1 MADLLKTGINTKYLA
16 PIVVAYAVAAGL
28 LGIDRVA
35 QVQTLIQHAGFA
47 GFAGVAGIVMLVLQE
62 LFPRSVKEVL
72 VFWRLRDRVPGCR
85 AFTGIAPKDP
95 RVDPTDL
102 AVLLSSTPMTPT
114 EQNALWYKWLKATE
128 GDPAIADNHRRFLIL
143 RDSAVLLALLTLA
156 TPVLLLWPASDPAR
170 TLILGG
176 GVLLTYVV
184 MALSARNAA
193 VRLVGNVVARKVGT
207 A

>member
-16 PIVVAYAVAAGL
+16 PIVVAYAAAAGL
-28 LGIDRVA
+28 LGIDRVV
-35 QVQTLIQHAGFA
+35 QVQTLLQHA

-85 AFTGIAPKDP
+85 AFTGIALKDP

-102 AVLLSSTPMTPT
+102 AVLLPSTPMTPT

-128 GDPAIADNHRRFLIL
+128 SDPAIADNHRRFLIL
-143 RDSAVLLALLTLA
+143 RDCAVLLVLLALV
-156 TPVLLLWPASDPAR
+156 TPALFVWTPSSNDR
-170 TLILGG
+170 ILMLGGG
-176 GVLLTYVV
+176 GVLLAYVV
-184 MALSARNAA
+184 VALSARNAA

>member
-16 PIVVAYAVAAGL
+16 PIVVAYAAAAGL

-35 QVQTLIQHAGFA
+35 QVQTLIQHA

-102 AVLLSSTPMTPT
+102 AVLLPSTPMTPT
-114 EQNALWYKWLKATE
+114 EQNALWYKWLKVTE
-128 GDPAIADNHRRFLIL
+128 SDPAIADNHRRFLIL

-170 TLILGG
+170 TLMLGG

-184 MALSARNAA
+184 VALSARNAA

>member
-16 PIVVAYAVAAGL
+16 PIVVAYAAAAGL

-35 QVQTLIQHAGFA
+35 QVQTLLQHAGFA
-47 GFAGVAGIVMLVLQE
+47 AVAGIVMLVLQE

-72 VFWRLRDRVPGCR
+72 VFWRLRDRVPGCQ

-95 RVDPTDL
+95 RVDSTDL
-102 AVLLSSTPMTPT
+102 AVLLPSTPMTPT

-128 GDPAIADNHRRFLIL
+128 SDPAIADNHRRFLIL
-143 RDSAVLLALLTLA
+143 RDGAVLLALLALV
-156 TPVLLLWPASDPAR
+156 TPALFVWTPSSNDRILM
-170 TLILGG
+170 LGG
-176 GVLLTYVV
+176 GVLLAYVV
-184 MALSARNAA
+184 VALSARNAA
-193 VRLVGNVVARKVGT
+193 VRLVGNVVARKVRT

>member
-16 PIVVAYAVAAGL
+16 PIVVAYAAAAGL

-35 QVQTLIQHAGFA
+35 QVQTLLQHA

-95 RVDPTDL
+95 RVDPPDQACPAPCRTHC
-102 AVLLSSTPMTPT
+102 SSMTCPTSSRCTVRVNPMPP
-114 EQNALWYKWLKATE
+114 
-128 GDPAIADNHRRFLIL
+128 GDVPRSTCVSI
-143 RDSAVLLALLTLA
+143 
-156 TPVLLLWPASDPAR
+156 
-170 TLILGG
+170 
-176 GVLLTYVV
+176 
-184 MALSARNAA
+184 
-193 VRLVGNVVARKVGT
+193 
-207 A
+207 

>member
-16 PIVVAYAVAAGL
+16 PIVVAYAAAAGL

-35 QVQTLIQHAGFA
+35 QVQTLLQHA

-102 AVLLSSTPMTPT
+102 AVLLPSTPMTAT
-114 EQNALWYKWLKATE
+114 EQNALWFKWLKATE
-128 GDPAIADNHRRFLIL
+128 SDPAIADNHRRFLIL

-170 TLILGG
+170 TLMLGG

-184 MALSARNAA
+184 VALSARNAA

>member
-16 PIVVAYAVAAGL
+16 PIVVAYAAAAGL

-35 QVQTLIQHAGFA
+35 QVQILIQHAGFA
-47 GFAGVAGIVMLVLQE
+47 GLAGIVMLVLQE
-62 LFPRSVKEVL
+62 LFPRSAKEVL

-102 AVLLSSTPMTPT
+102 AVLLPSTPMTPT

-128 GDPAIADNHRRFLIL
+128 SDTAIADNHRRFLIL

-156 TPVLLLWPASDPAR
+156 TPVLLLWPASDTAR
-170 TLILGG
+170 TLMLGG

-184 MALSARNAA
+184 VALSARNAA

>member
-16 PIVVAYAVAAGL
+16 PIVVAYAAAAGL

-35 QVQTLIQHAGFA
+35 QVETLLQHA

-62 LFPRSVKEVL
+62 LFPRSVKEVF

-85 AFTGIAPKDP
+85 AFTGIAANDP

-102 AVLLSSTPMTPT
+102 AVLLPSTPMTPT

-128 GDPAIADNHRRFLIL
+128 SDPAIADNHRRFLIL
-143 RDSAVLLALLTLA
+143 RDCAVLLALLTLA

-170 TLILGG
+170 TVMLGG

-184 MALSARNAA
+184 VALSARNAA

>member
-16 PIVVAYAVAAGL
+16 PIVVAYAAAAGL

-35 QVQTLIQHAGFA
+35 QVQTLLQHA

-102 AVLLSSTPMTPT
+102 AVLLPSTLMTPT

-128 GDPAIADNHRRFLIL
+128 SDPAIADNHRRFLIL

-156 TPVLLLWPASDPAR
+156 TPVLLLWPASNPAR
-170 TLILGG
+170 ILMLGG
-176 GVLLTYVV
+176 GVLLTYVFV
-184 MALSARNAA
+184 ALSARNAA

>member
-16 PIVVAYAVAAGL
+16 PIVVAYAAAAGL

-35 QVQTLIQHAGFA
+35 QVETLLQHAGFA
-47 GFAGVAGIVMLVLQE
+47 GIAGIVMLVLQE

-102 AVLLSSTPMTPT
+102 AVLLPSTLMTPT

-128 GDPAIADNHRRFLIL
+128 SDPAIADNHRRFLIL

-156 TPVLLLWPASDPAR
+156 TPVLLLWPASEPAR
-170 TLILGG
+170 ILMLGG

-184 MALSARNAA
+184 VALSARNAA

>member
-16 PIVVAYAVAAGL
+16 PIVVAYATAAGL
-28 LGIDRVA
+28 LGLERA
-35 QVQTLIQHAGFA
+35 TQVQTLLQHAGFA
-47 GFAGVAGIVMLVLQE
+47 GLAGVAMLVLQE
-62 LFPRSVKEVL
+62 LIPRSLKEVL
-72 VFWRLRDRVPGCR
+72 VFWRLRDRPPGCR
-85 AFTGIAPKDP
+85 AFTGIAPKDA

-102 AVLLSSTPMTPT
+102 AILLPSGPMTPT

-143 RDSAVLLALLTLA
+143 RDSAVLLALLTLI
-156 TPVLLLWPASDPAR
+156 TPALLLWAPSNPNR
-170 TLILGG
+170 ILMLGG
-176 GVLLTYVV
+176 GTLLAYVLVT
-184 MALSARNAA
+184 LSARNAA

>member
-16 PIVVAYAVAAGL
+16 PIVVAYAAAAGL
-28 LGIDRVA
+28 LGIDRVT
-35 QVQTLIQHAGFA
+35 QVQTLLQHA

-85 AFTGIAPKDP
+85 AFTGIAPRDARIDP
-95 RVDPTDL
+95 MDL
-102 AVLLSSTPMTPT
+102 AVLLPSAPMTAT

-128 GDPAIADNHRRFLIL
+128 SDPAIADNHRRFLIL
-143 RDSAVLLALLTLA
+143 RDCAVLLALLALV
-156 TPVLLLWPASDPAR
+156 TPALLMWTPGSRDR
-170 TLILGG
+170 TLLLGG
-176 GVLLTYVV
+176 GVLLAYVV
-184 MALSARNAA
+184 VALSARNAA
-193 VRLVGNVVARKVGT
+193 VRLVGNVIARKVGT

>member
-16 PIVVAYAVAAGL
+16 PIVVAYAAAAGL

-47 GFAGVAGIVMLVLQE
+47 GVAGIVMLVLQE
-62 LFPRSVKEVL
+62 LFPRPVKEVL

-85 AFTGIAPKDP
+85 AFTGIASKDP

-102 AVLLSSTPMTPT
+102 AVLLPSTPMTPT
-114 EQNALWYKWLKATE
+114 EQNALWYKWLKAME

-143 RDSAVLLALLTLA
+143 RDSAVLIALLTLA

-170 TLILGG
+170 ILMLGG

-184 MALSARNAA
+184 VALSARNAA
-193 VRLVGNVVARKVGT
+193 VRLVGNVLARKVGT

>member
-16 PIVVAYAVAAGL
+16 PIVVAYAAAAGL

-35 QVQTLIQHAGFA
+35 QVQTLIQHA

-85 AFTGIAPKDP
+85 AFTRIAPEDP

-102 AVLLSSTPMTPT
+102 AVLLPSTPMTPT
-114 EQNALWYKWLKATE
+114 EQNALWYKWLKVTE
-128 GDPAIADNHRRFLIL
+128 SDPAIADNHRRFLIL

-156 TPVLLLWPASDPAR
+156 SPVLLLWPASDPAR
-170 TLILGG
+170 TLMLGG

-184 MALSARNAA
+184 VALSARNAA

>member
-1 MADLLKTGINTKYLA
+1 MGDLLKTGINTKYLA
-16 PIVVAYAVAAGL
+16 PIIVAYAAAAGL

-35 QVQTLIQHAGFA
+35 QVQTLLQHA

-85 AFTGIAPKDP
+85 AFTGFAPKDP

-102 AVLLSSTPMTPT
+102 AVLLPSALMTPT

-128 GDPAIADNHRRFLIL
+128 NDPAIADNHRRFLIL

-170 TLILGG
+170 ILMLGG
-176 GVLLTYVV
+176 GVLLTYVFV
-184 MALSARNAA
+184 ALSARNAA

>member
-16 PIVVAYAVAAGL
+16 PIVVAYAAAAGL
-28 LGIDRVA
+28 LGLDRVTQA
-35 QVQTLIQHAGFA
+35 QTLLQHAGFA
-47 GFAGVAGIVMLVLQE
+47 GLAGIVMIVLQE
-62 LFPRSVKEVL
+62 LIPRSLKEVL
-72 VFWRLRDRVPGCR
+72 VFWRLRDRPPGCR

-102 AVLLSSTPMTPT
+102 AILLPSGPMTPT

-143 RDSAVLLALLTLA
+143 RDSAVLLALLTLIA
-156 TPVLLLWPASDPAR
+156 PALLLWTASNPYR
-170 TLILGG
+170 ILMLGG
-176 GVLLTYVV
+176 GTLLAYVV
-184 MALSARNAA
+184 VALSARNAA